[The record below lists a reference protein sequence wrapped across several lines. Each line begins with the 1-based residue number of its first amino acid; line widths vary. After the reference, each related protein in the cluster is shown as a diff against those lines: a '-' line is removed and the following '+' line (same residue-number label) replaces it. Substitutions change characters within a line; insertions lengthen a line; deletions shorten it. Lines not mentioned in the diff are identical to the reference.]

1 MSRILF
7 FLLIISSSY
16 LQAQSTLI
24 TGKIIVDDAEEVIDL
39 EGTSIEN
46 LTTKAKTKANNVGL
60 FSINVNLNDELLIKH
75 TGIEERRL
83 KSFGKHD
90 YERFCDDSRKY

>member
-16 LQAQSTLI
+16 LPQAQSTLI
-24 TGKIIVDDAEEVIDL
+24 TGKIIVDDAEEMIDL
-39 EGTSIEN
+39 EGTSNEN

-60 FSINVNLNDELLIKH
+60 FFDKCEL
-75 TGIEERRL
+75 E
-83 KSFGKHD
+83 
-90 YERFCDDSRKY
+90 

>member
-60 FSINVNLNDELLIKH
+60 FSINVNLIINLGQSNIGL
-75 TGIEERRL
+75 T
-83 KSFGKHD
+83 
-90 YERFCDDSRKY
+90 